1 MGLTALL
8 YGLLCYLA
16 FLASFLY
23 TIGFIGDL
31 WVPKTI
37 DTGAGAAR
45 PEALL
50 VDLAL
55 LGLFAVQHS
64 VMARARFKLTLSRVI
79 PRPLERSTYVLISS
93 LLLALICWKWQ
104 ALPQTLWNLSQ
115 PTLRA
120 LADALFA
127 LGWAVVLLSTFLINH
142 FELFGLRQVFDHW
155 RGVPAPAPVFK
166 TPALYKLV
174 RHPIYLGFVMAF
186 WSTPHMTVGHLLFA
200 GATTGYILVGIL
212 FEERDLIAAFG
223 DNYRRY
229 RRSVPM
235 ILPHFP
241 PRADAGARPR
251 VDVTLK

>member
-1 MGLTALL
+1 MGLIAML

-23 TIGFIGDL
+23 AIGFIGDL
-31 WVPKTI
+31 GVPKTI
-37 DTGAGAAR
+37 DTGGGVAP

-50 VDLAL
+50 IDLAL
-55 LGLFAVQHS
+55 LGLFAIQHS
-64 VMARARFKLTLSRVI
+64 VMARTPVKLTLSRVI
-79 PRPLERSTYVLISS
+79 PRPMERSTYVLISS

-104 ALPQTLWNLSQ
+104 ALPLTLWNLSQ
-115 PTLRA
+115 PALRA
-120 LADALFA
+120 LADGLFA
-127 LGWAVVLLSTFLINH
+127 LGWSVVLLSTFLINH

-155 RGVPAPAPVFK
+155 RGVPAPPPLFK

-186 WSTPHMTVGHLLFA
+186 WSTPRMTVGHLLFA
-200 GATTGYILVGIL
+200 AATTGYILVGIF
-212 FEERDLIAAFG
+212 FEERDLIASFG

-229 RRSVPM
+229 RRTVPM

-241 PRADAGARPR
+241 RRAAAGARPR